1 MSANIKF
8 RLEIGRLVRFGI
20 VGVLASATYSAA
32 AYFIV
37 KAGIGTPIAAT
48 IIGQLLSAFVSYF
61 GHQRFS
67 FAVASTHEI
76 FAWRF
81 VTIFVFT
88 IVLNVGV
95 TYVLTVLLNVSH
107 AASIAVVTVLLPIT
121 NYFCN
126 RFWVFR
132 LGLES
137 P

>member
-1 MSANIKF
+1 MSVNIKY
-8 RLEIGRLVRFGI
+8 RLEIGRVLRFGI
-20 VGVLASATYSAA
+20 VGALASATYAVVA
-32 AYFIV
+32 FFIV
-37 KAGIGTPIAAT
+37 RVGIGTPIEAT
-48 IIGQLLSAFVSYF
+48 IIGQLFSAIVSYF

-67 FAVASTHEI
+67 FAVASTHKI

-81 VTIFVFT
+81 MTIFAFT

-95 TYVLTVLLNVSH
+95 TYVLTILLNVSH
-107 AASIAVVTVLLPIT
+107 AASIAVVTVLIPIT

-132 LGLES
+132 LGLET